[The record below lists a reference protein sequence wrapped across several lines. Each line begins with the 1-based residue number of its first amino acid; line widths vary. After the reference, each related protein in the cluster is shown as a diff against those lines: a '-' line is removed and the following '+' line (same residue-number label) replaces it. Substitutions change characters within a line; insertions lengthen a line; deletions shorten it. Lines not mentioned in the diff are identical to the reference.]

1 MVFGGD
7 GVERALGLTH
17 KAHQSCRSVT
27 AQQGT
32 SGAKA
37 QRERGD
43 CAWWQNG
50 AAISKGPKGHL
61 LDAVTDGL
69 RRRLDTRARETS
81 VSFFLC
87 AWRQGGAEWF
97 AKRTSGAGKEKSMQS
112 RGARS
117 VGLRKRREKG
127 ENWPSMR
134 ADDRTGSGLER
145 RARRAGKV
153 LTAGLGGVKL
163 FREKG
168 VGERQAAVNAAYVCE
183 FGVERASE
191 GDEHRFRLSAR
202 GRAERH
208 GHGDACAVQTV
219 HW

>member
-1 MVFGGD
+1 MVAKWGGD
-7 GVERALGLTH
+7 FKRTERSPPGRSSGWTAATIGH
-17 KAHQSCRSVT
+17 K
-27 AQQGT
+27 
-32 SGAKA
+32 GARDE
-37 QRERGD
+37 RE
-43 CAWWQNG
+43 
-50 AAISKGPKGHL
+50 
-61 LDAVTDGL
+61 
-69 RRRLDTRARETS
+69 
-81 VSFFLC
+81 FFLC

-134 ADDRTGSGLER
+134 TDGRTGSGLER
-145 RARRAGKV
+145 GARRAGKV

-168 VGERQAAVNAAYVCE
+168 VGECQAAVNAAYVCE

-202 GRAERH
+202 GPVYTRKTHR
-208 GHGDACAVQTV
+208 
-219 HW
+219 